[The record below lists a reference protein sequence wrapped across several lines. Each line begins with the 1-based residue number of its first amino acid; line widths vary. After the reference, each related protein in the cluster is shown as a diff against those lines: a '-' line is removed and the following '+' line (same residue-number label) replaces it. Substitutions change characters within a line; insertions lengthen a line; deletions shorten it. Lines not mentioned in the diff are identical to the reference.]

1 MPGLRASQPSGLRSF
16 RGVEQSL
23 LRGGMQE
30 RDHRIPRGGQ
40 DPHEGRGSDDLRGPA
55 ARACP
60 RLLVARRRPPERPA
74 ADNDVRGAV
83 EPDERAVGELV
94 EGELVQ
100 SPGRA
105 VQALGVQARV
115 DGVVAC
121 SGILGELPLDDLDVD
136 SLPVG
141 PSELLLPRNTNNSSP
156 LPDRP
161 LGGPFERDAIVYRD
175 APRVSAKIGAEKEG
189 NHPGSSGKRPVD
201 QSDVDRGREHPMRRR
216 RQYALIALA
225 ALAGFVAVPGAAH
238 AAPRASAPSGATCIV
253 QGSA

>member
-1 MPGLRASQPSGLRSF
+1 MVVLAQPATGTASRHAATRGMVQRARIGGFPLPDVEPMTMPGLRASQPSGLRSF

-60 RLLVARRRPPERPA
+60 RFLVARRRPPERPA
-74 ADNDVRGAV
+74 ADHDVRGAV
-83 EPDERAVGELV
+83 EQDERAVGELV

-100 SPGRA
+100 SPGPA

-121 SGILGELPLDDLDVD
+121 SGILGELPLRRPGRRQPPRR
-136 SLPVG
+136 PVG
-141 PSELLLPRNTNNSSP
+141 APSSSEYEQLLAPSRSP
-156 LPDRP
+156 AR
-161 LGGPFERDAIVYRD
+161 
-175 APRVSAKIGAEKEG
+175 
-189 NHPGSSGKRPVD
+189 RPV
-201 QSDVDRGREHPMRRR
+201 
-216 RQYALIALA
+216 
-225 ALAGFVAVPGAAH
+225 
-238 AAPRASAPSGATCIV
+238 RA
-253 QGSA
+253 